1 MKRLILFL
9 FVLSIASV
17 VTAQNDAIE
26 KYFSKYI
33 DDERFTVVYI
43 SPKMFSMVA
52 KMDIEDMDPEVKDI
66 ISDLEGLRILT
77 TEFNTNSLYN
87 EAMKTIDM
95 NEYELLMKVRDG
107 EENVHFLVKEGEND
121 EIRELLL
128 LVGGNDQFVLL
139 SFVGN
144 IDLSKISK
152 LANSM
157 DIDGF
162 EHLEKIDEK

>member
-121 EIRELLL
+121 KIRELLL

>member
-95 NEYELLMKVRDG
+95 NVYELLMKVRDG

-121 EIRELLL
+121 KIRELLL